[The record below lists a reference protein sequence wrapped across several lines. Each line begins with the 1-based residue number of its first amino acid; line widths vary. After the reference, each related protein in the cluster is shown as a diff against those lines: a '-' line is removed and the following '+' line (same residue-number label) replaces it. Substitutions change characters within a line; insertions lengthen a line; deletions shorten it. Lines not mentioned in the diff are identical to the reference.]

1 MAAFALLTIITWQ
14 NSRNIFIITHVG
26 AQLSAWLQVLL
37 AVLVTNIT
45 HFDKCPS
52 LLQNGVVSVGDN
64 TVCCDVLSCAQ
75 ICVAIITHLL
85 SCPFLPC
92 VHDFSLFCS
101 RIANNPAQ
109 IFNNAHQRWCY
120 VSVIFVVLCFCHFC
134 CRIANNP
141 AQIFNYAHPRWCA
154 MFL

>member
-64 TVCCDVLSCAQ
+64 AVCCDRLCHAVVRSDLCCDYNSSVVLS
-75 ICVAIITHLL
+75 
-85 SCPFLPC
+85 LP
-92 VHDFSLFCS
+92 SLCS
-101 RIANNPAQ
+101 
-109 IFNNAHQRWCY
+109 
-120 VSVIFVVLCFCHFC
+120 
-134 CRIANNP
+134 
-141 AQIFNYAHPRWCA
+141 
-154 MFL
+154 